1 MKIHDVSQKTLDWMM
16 LHVGIPTAS
25 GLPNLVT
32 ADFELRKGEMPKSY
46 LHLKL
51 AEAWLGRPV
60 LDLSTFS
67 IEQGEI
73 VETEARPFFE
83 LETNQKVREVGFITT
98 DDGLA
103 GASPDGL
110 IGDDCGLE
118 IKCPS
123 AQVHVKYLVTGE
135 LPKDYAAQ
143 VHGSMYVTGFPRWMF
158 LSYRRGFPPLILTV
172 KRDEAIIAK
181 IGEAVAEFHR
191 NFAAARERIES
202 YSNA

>member
-25 GLPNLVT
+25 GLHNLVT
-32 ADFELRKGEMPKSY
+32 PEFEIRKGEMPKSY
-46 LHLKL
+46 VNLKV

-60 LDLSTFS
+60 IDLSTFS

-110 IGDDCGLE
+110 IGEDCGLE

-123 AQVHVKYLVTGE
+123 AQVHVKYLVNGE

-143 VHGSMYVTGFPRWMF
+143 VHGSMYVTGYPRWFF
-158 LSYRRGFPPLILTV
+158 LSYRRGFPPLILEV

-181 IGEAVAEFHR
+181 ISEAIAQFHK
-191 NFAAARERIES
+191 NFSEAKAKLETYAT
-202 YSNA
+202 